1 MASKAVGVPASSF
14 ASHSLNSCSSEAN
27 ALGFG
32 ENLLVGGPHRG
43 KPHKRWSIV
52 CSSSSMRGEWNLLF
66 LLGVYSRNQGR
77 AFIFIWYVRFKSVGL
92 FAYRSVGDEAREF
105 A

>member
-43 KPHKRWSIV
+43 KPHSAGALFALPRRCVASGTFFSCLGFTLGIRAV
-52 CSSSSMRGEWNLLF
+52 PSSSFGM
-66 LLGVYSRNQGR
+66 
-77 AFIFIWYVRFKSVGL
+77 
-92 FAYRSVGDEAREF
+92 
-105 A
+105 